1 MEVPAGEVTELL
13 HAWSGGD
20 RTVEERLFSLVLTD
34 LRNLAAGL
42 MRKERSDHT
51 LQPSALVNEAY
62 VRLVSARERDWENRQ
77 HFFKVAAR
85 IMRRLLIDHA
95 RARSNT
101 DKVTFTDG
109 IKFLP
114 GREAQIETA
123 IAIDGLLDEL
133 ELSHR
138 DWRTMVELKYFMGM
152 TDEETAEVLGL
163 PLRSMQRQFGDARRW
178 LYERV
183 NR

>member
-1 MEVPAGEVTELL
+1 MAETHEVTELL

-95 RARSNT
+95 RARSNA

-123 IAIDGLLDEL
+123 IAIDALLDEL
-133 ELSHR
+133 TPGSR
-138 DWRTMVELKYFMGM
+138 VRGAPWPATGSSPVR
-152 TDEETAEVLGL
+152 A
-163 PLRSMQRQFGDARRW
+163 DAGSGA
-178 LYERV
+178 
-183 NR
+183 